1 MPKKAGSGPPVG
13 RPFTAGKSG
22 NPGGRPKGAIE
33 VRDLARQ
40 HTAATINRLVE
51 IMQKGQSEPAMVMA
65 ANSLLDRGWGK
76 SVAVNQ
82 HEGKDGGPIV
92 IKIAGDSAR
101 L

>member
-1 MPKKAGSGPPVG
+1 
-13 RPFTAGKSG
+13 
-22 NPGGRPKGAIE
+22 
-33 VRDLARQ
+33 
-40 HTAATINRLVE
+40 
-51 IMQKGQSEPAMVMA
+51 MA